1 VKYRLLLALDVLDFT
16 AALTRRE
23 QEVLWK
29 RFREIR
35 DYPHQYS
42 DYREPDSEGR
52 LLDVH
57 VHSGFAIHFWED
69 GADRHIKIL
78 QICRAD
84 R

>member
-1 VKYRLLLALDVLDFT
+1 MKYRLLIAVDVLDFT
-16 AALTRRE
+16 AILSRRE
-23 QEVLWK
+23 EEVLSK

-35 DYPHQYS
+35 EYPHQYS

-69 GADRHIKIL
+69 GADRHVKIL
-78 QICRAD
+78 HICRAD